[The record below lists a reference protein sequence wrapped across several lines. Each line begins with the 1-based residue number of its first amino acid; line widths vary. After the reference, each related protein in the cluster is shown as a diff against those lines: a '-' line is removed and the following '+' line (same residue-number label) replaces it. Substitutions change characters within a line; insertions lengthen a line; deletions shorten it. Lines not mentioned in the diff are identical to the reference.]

1 MTWKRCAVMA
11 IPCLL
16 GCSVAES
23 QRNLAT
29 ADDRDQTDIQGVYQ
43 YESWNAAENKT
54 YKGPVT
60 ITKNGDY
67 YHIRYDNGKGSGV
80 AIRKGNTLSVSYVYS
95 DKPDYWGLQVF
106 AIEKGKEGPR
116 LVGEYT
122 THPGNGKLGKDTWT
136 FVKPL
141 K

>member
-1 MTWKRCAVMA
+1 MNWAQCV
-11 IPCLL
+11 LL
-16 GCSVAES
+16 ASVCIFGSTRAEA
-23 QRNLAT
+23 QRNAVNQNDT
-29 ADDRDQTDIQGVYQ
+29 SQADIQGEYQ

-60 ITKNGDY
+60 ITKKGDY
-67 YHIRYDNGKGSGV
+67 YHISYDNGQGSGV

-106 AIEKGKEGPR
+106 DIEKSKEGPR